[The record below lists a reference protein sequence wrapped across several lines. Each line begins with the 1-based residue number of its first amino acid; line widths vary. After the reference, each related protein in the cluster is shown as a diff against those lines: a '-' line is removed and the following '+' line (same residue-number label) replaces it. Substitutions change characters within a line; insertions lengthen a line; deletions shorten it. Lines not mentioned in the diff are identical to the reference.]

1 MDRCE
6 SGEVKKLTI
15 RRLVD
20 EIMGGKEIVKMS
32 DVKFF
37 GGFLNFSSILCL
49 SKYFGGQK

>member
-6 SGEVKKLTI
+6 SGEVKISTI
-15 RRLVD
+15 RRSVD

-37 GGFLNFSSILCL
+37 GGFCHFLNPWVP
-49 SKYFGGQK
+49 

>member
-1 MDRCE
+1 MDRCK
-6 SGEVKKLTI
+6 SGEVKKSTI
-15 RRLVD
+15 RRSVD

-37 GGFLNFSSILCL
+37 GGFCNFSSILCL